1 MNMRGKIGFWCGN
14 MKKETKTFGNN
25 KRGAFAILCW
35 NIVKKFLINF
45 EELVYERFCIIFGM
59 VVLGQ
64 LICITFVRSCLDSF
78 NNNSGGNYFIS
89 SLITSFLS

>member
-1 MNMRGKIGFWCGN
+1 MR
-14 MKKETKTFGNN
+14 
-25 KRGAFAILCW
+25 
-35 NIVKKFLINF
+35 NF
-45 EELVYERFCIIFGM
+45 EELVYEKFCIIFGM

-78 NNNSGGNYFIS
+78 KDISGGNYFIS